1 MKPRKWKR
9 QRLSDERRAQVLLDL
24 ERRKWSR
31 DGAVTHP
38 LLVGLFGGVFAAVGL
53 TLFIGLVC
61 SSLYGYWRT
70 RDEVTVPARLQSV
83 EWVRRSKSRTSH
95 TLVCYEYQ
103 VGSEKFTGTEVA
115 LFGEGRGAYHSLASS
130 FDAGAPIR
138 VFIDPTHPR
147 FSVIDRH
154 FKWWPFSGAI
164 LLSAAFT
171 GGGFFI
177 LRHLFRTRRM
187 LGLPLIWR
195 MRR

>member
-24 ERRKWSR
+24 ERRKWSQ

-38 LLVGLFGGVFAAVGL
+38 LLIGLFGSVFAGVGL

-61 SSLYGYWRT
+61 GSFYGYWRT
-70 RDEVTVPARLQSV
+70 KEEVTVPARLQSV
-83 EWVRRSKSRTSH
+83 EWVRNGKSSH
-95 TLVCYEYQ
+95 TSVRYEYQ
-103 VGSEKFTGTEVA
+103 VGSDKFTGTELA
-115 LFGEGRGAYHSLASS
+115 LFGEGRGAYHSLSSS
-130 FDAGAPIR
+130 FDAGTSIR
-138 VFIDPTHPR
+138 VFIDPSQPR

-164 LLSAAFT
+164 ILSVSFT

-177 LRHLFRTRRM
+177 LSHLFRIRKL
-187 LGLPLIWR
+187 LGLPLIGR
-195 MRR
+195 IRG